1 MTIGFQIEEDLGIY
15 SLSLIYSQNILG
27 LHLLKNKNAQTNTK
41 DFSNILTCSKRRL
54 IILESDRGTEFHNS
68 VLQNILRGKNIHHN
82 SRFTDEDLSIAERVL
97 RTSRILS
104 KKPVY
109 LQGKADWLIER
120 TSVIE
125 Q

>member
-1 MTIGFQIEEDLGIY
+1 MTIGSQLEEDLGIN
-15 SLSLIYSQNILG
+15 SLPLKYSQNILG
-27 LHLLKNKNAQTNTK
+27 LHLLKNKNSQTNTK
-41 DFSNILTCSKRRL
+41 DFSIILTSSKRRL
-54 IILESDRGTEFHNS
+54 IILESDRGTEFYKS
-68 VLQNILRGKNIHHN
+68 VLQNILRGKNVH

-109 LQGKADWLIER
+109 LQGKADWSIER

-125 Q
+125 H